1 MVRGV
6 TENIVQEKD
15 IFDKVMAL
23 PILRIFEP
31 LYKKYKEIVLY
42 LFFGVLTMAV
52 SIVSYAICN
61 VAIKMDALIANMI
74 SWILAVLF
82 AFYTNRI
89 WVFSAKT
96 NSKKDLIVQMI
107 SFCSGRIVTLI
118 IEEVILFV
126 FIKCLHYGSME
137 VKIMAQIVV
146 VVLNYI
152 ISKLWVFHK

>member
-1 MVRGV
+1 MVRSV
-6 TENIVQEKD
+6 AENIVQEKD
-15 IFDKVMAL
+15 IFDKVMAM

-31 LYKKYKEIVLY
+31 FYKKYKEIVLY

-52 SIVSYAICN
+52 SIISYARCN
-61 VAIKMDALIANMI
+61 MVIKMDALVANII

-89 WVFSAKT
+89 WVFSVKT

-118 IEEVILFV
+118 IEETILFV
-126 FIKCLHYGSME
+126 FIKCLHYDSMG